1 MSFITAMNSVDSS
14 DLSSEED
21 QMDTKVG
28 VNGSD
33 VYTTKGFGN
42 RLVSFYTMLNRG
54 MSAQEIE
61 KNIKELIRSDKAT
74 LIDLLVLM
82 FQTRDIR
89 GGKGERDL
97 FHIMMKTFLNNFP
110 EHAYKIIEF
119 IPEYGYW
126 QDLWEIYEMVTAS
139 VKEDICKIVKVQF
152 EKDRTAETPSLLAK
166 WLPREKSKYNDLAKH
181 FATIL
186 FPDVPT
192 KDSLHLRSYRQ
203 AVSELNRKIQTTEIK
218 MCGKIWSA
226 IEPRKVPGRL
236 MKKCKKAFLNEKKKG
251 RDESLRYP
259 DNKDRME
266 CREHFQAYIEDLKS
280 GKEVAKGANVLMPHE
295 LVKECYN
302 DGYDVYESEDE
313 DSNKN
318 KKITYTDDLIQEQ
331 WNSIKNA
338 TKLGGGLEKCVFMCD
353 FSGSMAGNPMLVSL
367 GLGIL
372 GSEITAA
379 PFAEHILTFDAEPK
393 WHSFTACKTLRE
405 KINSISGLG
414 QGLNTDFQKAC
425 ELILKK
431 LVEHKVPVEE
441 APTELIVLTDMGFD
455 AARNVNSGYNIKKQ
469 EGWETHFQMIRK
481 SFEEQGYKP
490 PRIVCWNLRADFK
503 DFHSKADE
511 VGVVNLS
518 GWSASAFKALQTSG
532 VDILTPEAMVRKIL
546 DDERYNPI
554 RKLAETLFKA

>member
-33 VYTTKGFGN
+33 VYTVKGFGN
-42 RLVSFYTMLNRG
+42 KLVSFYTMLNRG

-61 KNIKELIRSDKAT
+61 KNIKDLIRIDRAT
-74 LIDLLVLM
+74 IIDLLVLM

-110 EHAYKIIEF
+110 EHAYKILEF
-119 IPEYGYW
+119 VPEYGYW
-126 QDLWEIYEMVTAS
+126 QDLWQIYEMVTAS
-139 VKEDICKIVKVQF
+139 VKEDICKLVKVQF
-152 EKDRTAETPSLLAK
+152 EKDITSETPSLLAK

-181 FATIL
+181 FATIF

-192 KDSLHLRSYRQ
+192 KDNLHLRSYRQ
-203 AVSELNRKIQTTEIK
+203 AVSDLNRKIQTTEIN
-218 MCGKIWSA
+218 MCGKTWST
-226 IEPRKVPGRL
+226 IVPKKVPGRL
-236 MKKCKKAFLNEKKKG
+236 MKKCKKAFLNEKKK
-251 RDESLRYP
+251 DAEPRYP
-259 DNKDRME
+259 NDKDRME
-266 CREHFQAYIEDLKS
+266 CREHFQTYIEDLKS
-280 GKEVAKGANVLMPHE
+280 GKEVAKGANVIMPHE

-302 DGYDVYESEDE
+302 GGYDIYESEDE
-313 DSNKN
+313 DGDKK
-318 KKITYTDDLIQEQ
+318 KKITYTDDLIQAQ
-331 WNSIKNA
+331 WDSIKNA

-353 FSGSMAGNPMLVSL
+353 FSGSMAGDPMFVSL
-367 GLGIL
+367 ALGIL
-372 GSEITAA
+372 GSEITAV
-379 PFAEHILTFDAEPK
+379 PFADHILTFDHEPQ
-393 WHSFTACKTLRE
+393 WHSFTGHKTLRE
-405 KINSISGLG
+405 KLNSVCGLG
-414 QGLNTDFQKAC
+414 QGLNTDFQRAC

-431 LVEHKVPVEE
+431 LVEHKVPIEE

-455 AARNVNSGYNIKKQ
+455 AATGTKKQ
-469 EGWETHFQMIRK
+469 ESWETHFQMIRR

-532 VDILTPEAMVRKIL
+532 IDTITPEAMMRKIL
-546 DDERYNPI
+546 DAERYDPI
-554 RKLAETLFKA
+554 RKLAETLFSST